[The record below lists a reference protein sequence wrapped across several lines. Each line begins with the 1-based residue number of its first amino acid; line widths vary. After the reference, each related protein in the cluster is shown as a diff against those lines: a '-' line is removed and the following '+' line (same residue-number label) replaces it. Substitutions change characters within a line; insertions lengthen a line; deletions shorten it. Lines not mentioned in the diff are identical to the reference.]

1 MPTKPAKKIQQYLL
15 ASVVNFI
22 RKRLRQIQGL
32 VVHSYQLLLVHRLS
46 L

>member
-1 MPTKPAKKIQQYLL
+1 MIKNLHRKYKNNL